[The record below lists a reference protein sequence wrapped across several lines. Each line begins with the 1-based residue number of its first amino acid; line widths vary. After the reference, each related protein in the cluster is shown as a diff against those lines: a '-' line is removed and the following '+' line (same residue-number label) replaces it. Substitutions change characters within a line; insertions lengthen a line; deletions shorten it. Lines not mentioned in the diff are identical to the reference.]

1 MADDN
6 SVQSAIEGLD
16 AEELRGPMSGLDP
29 SVEALLLQPPLP
41 PAAATAA
48 PGGAVTLV
56 VGLPGADQ
64 VSVAAAVATMLGEEV
79 GPRVALLPPE
89 GGQLRGEHFG
99 MALAAATAVQP
110 PSRRSQQHH
119 LVLATSSYI
128 GLMEQLRMLAAA
140 AVGGAAGRWRL
151 AAVVVCVSDD
161 VSYEEPGRGAM
172 AGGLL
177 AQLLPGFVDCVVVG
191 GSNTAKVSEL
201 SQLVGYRLPEVAQV
215 RSSRTQLLRARQ
227 ELLPPPA
234 ERAARLASQRAMA
247 DREAWAPLAAASA
260 AGGSRSHGGSA
271 AGGGLLGPL
280 RASRVVFEGALDVNR
295 LRDALADL
303 GIPQDPSKAPRLPL
317 GDVDSGPPGEA
328 GAPSAAEAPSSSS
341 SSSSSLV
348 CVSGCVRLSQGA
360 GLSELQGSRQ
370 VAPRVKEWPL
380 RGDVPVVMG
389 APALPA
395 DGQLPGGDLLF
406 VGSGPIMEPKRL
418 QALLERCGTSGSSAG
433 TDTPTAAAA
442 AAAAAGAV
450 TTAAQLTAAQRAAIR
465 AAHLWDPLPEGYC
478 FNGTQYFDA
487 FGDASLEHPYMSR
500 FISEWLSDQR
510 AQEAAREAL
519 RETER
524 GPGAVRVVGVGGP
537 VRL

>member
-1 MADDN
+1 GEAVVFRGTTPACGLPPACHLTSNTHVALPLEAMSPAARRFLIQSVLPAWNQTCREAAAAATELSSETHRSPVSYFKDMDAPNPFPAALHRAHTFAVQGSAAGGAVKIWPAIMADDN

-328 GAPSAAEAPSSSS
+328 GAPSAAEAP
-341 SSSSSLV
+341 
-348 CVSGCVRLSQGA
+348 
-360 GLSELQGSRQ
+360 
-370 VAPRVKEWPL
+370 
-380 RGDVPVVMG
+380 
-389 APALPA
+389 
-395 DGQLPGGDLLF
+395 
-406 VGSGPIMEPKRL
+406 
-418 QALLERCGTSGSSAG
+418 
-433 TDTPTAAAA
+433 AAAA
-442 AAAAAGAV
+442 AAAAAAWCV
-450 TTAAQLTAAQRAAIR
+450 
-465 AAHLWDPLPEGYC
+465 
-478 FNGTQYFDA
+478 
-487 FGDASLEHPYMSR
+487 
-500 FISEWLSDQR
+500 
-510 AQEAAREAL
+510 
-519 RETER
+519 
-524 GPGAVRVVGVGGP
+524 
-537 VRL
+537 